1 MFCTNNSD
9 QRAIKAISKQIDKD
23 LKLARRK
30 LRTEKKLL
38 LLGKRIYMICIVYL
52 IYYFHFGSKI
62 QEWILKEKILQ
73 FVLLLIELN
82 YHLTKKYQI

>member
-23 LKLARRK
+23 LKSARRK

-38 LLGKRIYMICIVYL
+38 LLGKIFPCLFGIFCNFFSKTPSL
-52 IYYFHFGSKI
+52 I
-62 QEWILKEKILQ
+62 LT
-73 FVLLLIELN
+73 VLF
-82 YHLTKKYQI
+82 